1 MKNQF
6 SQVFPITVEKNS
18 YLEINRYQEKKGEV
32 SQAAPEEEK
41 VTNQESLEGTVER
54 QKGKCKVC
62 LGK

>member
-54 QKGKCKVC
+54 QKGKCIA
-62 LGK
+62 